1 MHIYCVNLEKRI
13 DRRESVGTEFE
24 REGINVEFFPATDGR
39 IDTPTGLDVNP
50 AEYGCSMSHTRIW
63 RDIVDKGHQHA
74 LIFEDD
80 VRLVTNFGLKLKN
93 IMEEVEGTDW
103 DIIHLGPLIPI
114 IKRDV
119 TNSLYEGQPL
129 GTHAYIMTLECA
141 KKIAP
146 FKPELMKVSVD
157 FQLNRFPLKILCV
170 KDSLAKQESIDDE
183 PLIGL
188 MKSAFKGD
196 IGMDR
201 TYDLNYFIRFGFQR
215 FRIVIVFVAAFLFLW
230 FTRR

>member
-13 DRRESVGTEFE
+13 DRRESVGKEFV
-24 REGINVEFFPATDGR
+24 REGIDVEFFPATDGR
-39 IDTPTGLDVNP
+39 VDTPQGLDVNP

-63 RDIVDKGHQHA
+63 RDIVTKGHETA

-80 VRLVTNFGLKLKN
+80 VRLVPNFDLKLKN
-93 IMEEVEGTDW
+93 ILKEAEGINW

-114 IKRDV
+114 VKRHV
-119 TNSLYEGQPL
+119 TASLYEGQPL
-129 GTHAYIMTLECA
+129 GTHAYLMTLECA

-146 FKPELMKVSVD
+146 FEPELMKVSVD
-157 FQLNRFPLKILCV
+157 FQLNRFPLRILCV

-215 FRIVIVFVAAFLFLW
+215 FRVLIVFIAAFIALW
-230 FTRR
+230 FSRC